1 MVAKRTSNQTM
12 EQDLM
17 NSTNTKHEEYEAI
30 ETMDISSQLKQQRIF
45 DFYQSIPKPLE
56 KIRNYLNNTFD
67 KAVVK
72 SEQEEKYLN
81 SFKKFC
87 DNFEIVSDKGLGM
100 LMIGNPGT
108 GKTYY
113 SDCIYNQ
120 LCSKYKVYR
129 TRLSF
134 LLTEIK
140 DSYSQKEKSEFD
152 IYKRIT
158 SADLLILDDLGNENL
173 TESDKNL
180 MFNIIDTAYL
190 NNVSMIVNS
199 NLDYN
204 QLINFLDVKGS
215 DKLIDRLKERCKFF
229 KFDWLSRRREVNQ
242 AEFQKLFQECG
253 TSK

>member
-1 MVAKRTSNQTM
+1 MASKKIENQTM
-12 EQDLM
+12 QKDLM
-17 NSTNTKHEEYEAI
+17 ISTNAGNEVYEAI
-30 ETMDISSQLKQQRIF
+30 ETIDISSQLKQQRIF
-45 DFYQSIPKPLE
+45 DFYERIPKPLE

-72 SEQEEKYLN
+72 SDQEEKYLR
-81 SFKKFC
+81 SFQKFC
-87 DNFEIVSDKGLGM
+87 DNFEIASDKGLGM

-140 DSYSQKEKSEFD
+140 DSYSNKEKSEFD

-190 NNVSMIVNS
+190 NKVSMIINS
-199 NLDYN
+199 NLDYV
-204 QLINFLDVKGS
+204 QFTNFLEVKGS
-215 DKLIDRLKERCKFF
+215 DKILDRFKERCKFF
-229 KFDWLSRRREVNQ
+229 KFSWLSRRREVNQ
-242 AEFQKLFQECG
+242 AEFQKLF
-253 TSK
+253 